1 MGLMAALVVLAS
13 SPRSHAVQTR
23 KPNIVFIL
31 GDDLGY
37 GDIGPYGQKQILTPN
52 LDRLAAQGL
61 RFTQAYAGAAVC
73 APSRSVLMTGLH
85 TGHTPVRA
93 NAGTIPL
100 RADDV
105 TVAQVLERAGYRSG
119 GFGKWGLGD
128 AGSPGV
134 PTRHG
139 FTEFFGY
146 LHQIHAHTYYPEF
159 LWHNERKYPLPQN
172 VNGARVEYSA
182 DLIAD
187 RALKFIREHRDEP
200 FFLYA
205 AFTLPHGRFEV
216 PNDEPYGSR
225 DWPQPEKNF
234 ASMVTRLDGYVGRIM
249 ALLTELKLDRDT
261 IVFFASDNGGVS
273 GEGHDVK
280 RFRSNGPLR
289 GEKATLYEGGIR
301 VPMIV
306 RWPGRVAE
314 NATSDTPWG
323 FWDFLPTVAAL
334 AGARAP
340 DGIDGISMLPTFLG
354 AGALGSGLGTR
365 ERENGRI
372 PSPESRTP
380 ANVFY
385 WEHQTFDRQA
395 SALRENAMI
404 QAVRMGDWKAIRLKP
419 GAPLELYDLAGD
431 IGETNN
437 VAAGHPDVIAKIESY
452 LKTARTPP
460 RPHDTGSF
468 EFKR

>member
-1 MGLMAALVVLAS
+1 MRPKPRASGVRGLLWVVPTVFLLS
-13 SPRSHAVQTR
+13 WSPPTAAVQAR

-31 GDDLGY
+31 ADDLGY

-61 RFTQAYAGAAVC
+61 KFTQVYAGAAVC

-85 TGHTPVRA
+85 SGHTAVRA

-105 TVAQVLERAGYRSG
+105 TVAEVLQRAGYRSG

-128 AGSPGV
+128 AESAGV

-146 LHQIHAHTYYPEF
+146 LHQIHAHSYYPEF
-159 LWHNERKYPLPQN
+159 LWHNEKKHLMPGNTDGRQ
-172 VNGARVEYSA
+172 VEYSA
-182 DLIAD
+182 DLIAE
-187 RALKFIREHRDEP
+187 RALRFVKDHRDQP

-216 PNDEPYGSR
+216 PNDEPYTSR
-225 DWPQPEKNF
+225 DWPQPERNF

-249 ALLTELKLDRDT
+249 ALLTELGLDRDT
-261 IVFFASDNGGVS
+261 IVFFASDNGGIS
-273 GEGHDVK
+273 GEGHEVT
-280 RFRSNGPLR
+280 RFRSNGPFR

-306 RWPGRVAE
+306 RWPGHVAG
-314 NATSDTPWG
+314 NTTNDTPWP
-323 FWDFLPTVAAL
+323 FWDVLPTLAAL
-334 AGARAP
+334 AGTRAP
-340 DGIDGISMLPTFLG
+340 EGIDGISVLPTILG
-354 AGALGSGLGTR
+354 DKTAR
-365 ERENGRI
+365 H
-372 PSPESRTP
+372 SPHEF
-380 ANVFY
+380 FY
-385 WEHQTFDRQA
+385 WEHQTFNRQTNQ
-395 SALRENAMI
+395 LREEAMV
-404 QAVRMGDWKAIRLKP
+404 QAVRTGDWKAVRLKP
-419 GAPLELYDLAGD
+419 GAPLELYDLARD
-431 IGETNN
+431 VGETRD
-437 VAAGHPDVIAKIESY
+437 VASTHPNEVARIESY
-452 LKTARTPP
+452 LKTARTAP